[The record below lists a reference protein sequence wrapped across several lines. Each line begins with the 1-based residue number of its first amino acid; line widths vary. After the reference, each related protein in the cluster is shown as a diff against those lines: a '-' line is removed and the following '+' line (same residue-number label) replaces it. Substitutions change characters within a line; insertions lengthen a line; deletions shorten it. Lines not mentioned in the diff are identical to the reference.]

1 MYQDRNPQM
10 AIAFFLCNQYIIRA
24 IIWVS
29 FNCFLSYISWYI
41 KGIINVTLYV
51 CPNNSILARKM
62 FDRNKGHVL
71 QAVVS
76 WATYILIYFSSSAP
90 WRFICLV
97 FTLLFFLG
105 SREDVSRERERER
118 EKGATHIEKTRV
130 KLKME
135 YVVQRMGK
143 NIYGD
148 ICYLSS
154 LNKKKVW
161 FV

>member
-1 MYQDRNPQM
+1 MKRYS
-10 AIAFFLCNQYIIRA
+10 Y

-29 FNCFLSYISWYI
+29 FNDFLISQYIES
-41 KGIINVTLYV
+41 IINLTLHV
-51 CPNNSILARKM
+51 CPNDSILARKM

-105 SREDVSRERERER
+105 SREDVSRE
-118 EKGATHIEKTRV
+118 KGATHREKTRV

-135 YVVQRMGK
+135 YVVQSMGK

-161 FV
+161 FVQKSYIEHKPL

>member
-1 MYQDRNPQM
+1 M
-10 AIAFFLCNQYIIRA
+10 
-24 IIWVS
+24 
-29 FNCFLSYISWYI
+29 
-41 KGIINVTLYV
+41 
-51 CPNNSILARKM
+51 
-62 FDRNKGHVL
+62 
-71 QAVVS
+71 
-76 WATYILIYFSSSAP
+76 
-90 WRFICLV
+90 
-97 FTLLFFLG
+97 
-105 SREDVSRERERER
+105 SRERERESER
-118 EKGATHIEKTRV
+118 EKGATLIKKTRV